1 MNNVQQIDFD
11 GLSQLMQTKLVRISR
26 LRIIVRC
33 LTCVVYSMT
42 LCWFGY
48 CLYNAFFGCR
58 TEYNQGNY
66 TWLYFIGGA
75 VVFYALFYVMSVS
88 LTTLNDKEIKV
99 MREIMNKMYPEA
111 RYSANKSV
119 PRQILA
125 DSRLFDVLGSC
136 DPYIS
141 HTGYGCV
148 EFRERNRSTSVFDM
162 GVTSDKASKIMY
174 QVPGLGFLAI
184 IYRYIMR
191 PIFGTRIESTMH
203 SFRGMFGYNDSSL
216 YSKGAVIILP
226 DNLEEKI
233 GYLAHGIQSF
243 RRKNEASLVV
253 LEDPEFENLF
263 AVYAD
268 DEVEARKILTPAMMH
283 RITNLRRTFGRELML
298 SFNGDKVYYA
308 SATSDGFLRP
318 GRKSLNDARLLEQIY
333 HEINFCR
340 TLSDE
345 LS

>member
-1 MNNVQQIDFD
+1 MNNIQQIDFD
-11 GLSQLMQTKLVRISR
+11 RLSRQMQTKLVRISR
-26 LRIIVRC
+26 LKIIVRC

-48 CLYNAFFGCR
+48 CLYNAFFGWR
-58 TEYNQGNY
+58 TEYNQGND

-75 VVFYALFYVMSVS
+75 VVFYALFFVMSES
-88 LTTLNDKEIKV
+88 LTKLNDREIKV
-99 MREIMNKMYPEA
+99 MREILNKMYPEA

-119 PRQILA
+119 SRQILS
-125 DSRLFDVLGSC
+125 DSRLFDILGSC
-136 DPYIS
+136 EPYIS

-148 EFRERNRSTSVFDM
+148 EFYDGNRSTSVFDM
-162 GVTSDKASKIMY
+162 GVTSDKVSKIMY
-174 QVPGLGFLAI
+174 QVPGLDFLAV

-203 SFRGMFGYNDSSL
+203 SSRGMFGYNDSSL
-216 YSKGAVIILP
+216 YSNGAVIILP
-226 DNLEEKI
+226 DNLEDKI
-233 GYLAHGIQSF
+233 GYLAHSIQSF
-243 RRKNEASLVV
+243 RRKNEARLVV

-268 DEVEARKILTPAMMH
+268 DEVEARKILTPAMMR
-283 RITNLRRTFGRELML
+283 RITKLRRMFGRELML
-298 SFNGDKVYYA
+298 SFNGEKVYYA
-308 SATSDGFLRP
+308 SATSDSFLRP
-318 GRKSLNDARLLEQIY
+318 GRKSLKNAQLLQQIY

-340 TLSDE
+340 ALSYE